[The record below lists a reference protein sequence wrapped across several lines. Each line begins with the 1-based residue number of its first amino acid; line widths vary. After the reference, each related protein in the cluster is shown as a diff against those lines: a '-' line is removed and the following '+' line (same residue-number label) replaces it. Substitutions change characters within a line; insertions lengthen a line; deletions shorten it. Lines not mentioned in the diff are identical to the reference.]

1 MSANINITDGKE
13 SVMVVGESAWHRM
26 GVRLDS
32 PATAEEAIKLGGLDY
47 EVEKRQLT
55 AEGVDK
61 PLRDMAT
68 VRQDTNA
75 VLGIVG
81 PRYTIIQN
89 RDAFGF
95 FDEVLDRSE
104 AVYHSAGV
112 LGDGERVWV
121 QAKMPDHI
129 KVGKDDLT
137 EMYVTLTNSHDGW
150 GALKAYLTPI
160 RVVCENTLRA
170 SLGHCQNKVSI
181 RHTANAEQRLKEAHK
196 IMGLSNLYA
205 KEMQDAFNY
214 MSKKKLSKQGVDD
227 FLAWAFPSDAITPEE
242 VHTRT
247 KNNRLELLEVME
259 NGVGQKEAKKGTA
272 WWAYNGY
279 TRFLENK
286 GIANTHWE
294 VEALLDGTIHNNRQK
309 AFELLLK

>member
-95 FDEVLDRSE
+95 LMR
-104 AVYHSAGV
+104 
-112 LGDGERVWV
+112 
-121 QAKMPDHI
+121 
-129 KVGKDDLT
+129 
-137 EMYVTLTNSHDGW
+137 
-150 GALKAYLTPI
+150 
-160 RVVCENTLRA
+160 C
-170 SLGHCQNKVSI
+170 
-181 RHTANAEQRLKEAHK
+181 
-196 IMGLSNLYA
+196 
-205 KEMQDAFNY
+205 
-214 MSKKKLSKQGVDD
+214 
-227 FLAWAFPSDAITPEE
+227 
-242 VHTRT
+242 
-247 KNNRLELLEVME
+247 
-259 NGVGQKEAKKGTA
+259 
-272 WWAYNGY
+272 
-279 TRFLENK
+279 
-286 GIANTHWE
+286 
-294 VEALLDGTIHNNRQK
+294 
-309 AFELLLK
+309 